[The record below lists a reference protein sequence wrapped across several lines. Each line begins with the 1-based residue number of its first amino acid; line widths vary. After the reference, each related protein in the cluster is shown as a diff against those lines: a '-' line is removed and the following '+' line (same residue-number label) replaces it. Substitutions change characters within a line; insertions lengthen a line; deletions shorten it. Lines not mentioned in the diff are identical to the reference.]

1 MPKPKPKF
9 DTSIIDVHDV
19 EESASIG
26 GIKET
31 VLHFRDGVRTPFY
44 DPSSYS
50 EQVSDAHSAKR
61 GTPHLGTPALDTPSK
76 GALSLG
82 PPIIG
87 TQDKDTLSKGTPVPS
102 SPSEAAISHGTPRRD
117 NAKNVDQNTDLQM
130 LAALGLTVDPP
141 QLKPAVLAQDAH
153 TQSEELLYGKMW
165 AKGVPQPG
173 MPCRILTI
181 GLKKLTALV
190 RMVKTDSCRNNL
202 DGLIQKL
209 AIEDLGVAPNPNHGH
224 VYRIWDQGAILRRRR
239 ENGLTH
245 YYRMRRAVY
254 LVNPTLQNEV
264 PFPGVPSNGVPN
276 TGSPQKEEPSG
287 GFLSY
292 ENGGPHTGAPDKQ
305 FGVPSNGQSGVPSNG
320 PLLIRNRN
328 FQEDVSRSELP
339 EIVVD
344 ALLSVMG
351 DCDDETVRR
360 IVRAARAARPDVPD
374 QVIVQIIHMKGPRIR
389 ANTKLDYPLRVLE
402 IALAETVQGV
412 TGANLCKAYS
422 KAAATQS
429 REGNYESVLSD
440 PDASEQEK
448 DLVRRIIGDATE
460 SR

>member
-31 VLHFRDGVRTPFY
+31 VLHFRDGVRTPVY

-50 EQVSDAHSAKR
+50 EQVSEANNPKR
-61 GTPHLGTPALDTPSK
+61 GTLLSGTPIKETPT
-76 GALSLG
+76 LG
-82 PPIIG
+82 IPASGI
-87 TQDKDTLSKGTPVPS
+87 QNKDSSFAGIPVED
-102 SPSEAAISHGTPRRD
+102 SPSEAAALHGTPPRD
-117 NAKNVDQNTDLQM
+117 SQKNVDRKTDLQR
-130 LAALGLTVDPP
+130 LATLGLTVDPP
-141 QLKPAVLAQDAH
+141 QLRPAVLAQDAH

-224 VYRIWDQGAILRRRR
+224 VYRIWDQSAILRRRR

-254 LVNPTLQNEV
+254 LVNPALDNRV
-264 PFPGVPSNGVPN
+264 PFFGVPHNGLPN
-276 TGSPQKEEPSG
+276 TGTPQVEGPNG
-287 GFLSY
+287 GSLSY
-292 ENGGPHTGAPDKQ
+292 ENRGPHTGAPDKQ

-320 PLLIRNRN
+320 PLLIRNRKL
-328 FQEDVSRSELP
+328 QEDVSRSELP

-389 ANTKLDYPLRVLE
+389 ANTKLDYPLRILE

-440 PDASEQEK
+440 PNASEQEK
-448 DLVRRIIGDATE
+448 DLVRRIIGEATE